1 MENELAGALTERFP
15 ELSDRV
21 RVERPGRVTV
31 DWLTQEEFLPVIRF
45 LHDGLGLTRGHNV
58 IGTDEKE
65 DLGFVYLISGPQRV
79 IAALHTRVPKS
90 DPRIRSMTD
99 LYPMFLL
106 FERELVDLFGAVVE
120 GLPQGRRYPLP
131 DKWPRD
137 QWPLRKEWDPA
148 GVKEAMARQPADLQ
162 DPAHRL
168 SEEEEKEP
176 SNLVTVPI
184 GPQHPSLDEPGSFA
198 ITLEGERVRGAEI
211 EIGYNHRGL
220 EKACESR
227 TYVQDLYII
236 ERVCGIC
243 SLAHTTAYCMAVEQ
257 LAGVEVPIRAQYIRL
272 IAAEMER
279 LHSHLLWLGV
289 AAHEIGF
296 DTLFMLTW
304 RDRESVLDVMAV
316 LGGNRIN
323 YGVNCL
329 GGVRRD
335 IDAELEQEILRV
347 MDFLETEVQNFMH
360 VADTEAT
367 LKARLVGVGPLSRED
382 CLHYGATG
390 PVARAAGVSEDV
402 RVVEPY
408 GAYREIAVND
418 ITDDHADVYGRTVVR
433 MKEML
438 ESIRL
443 IREALKRLPEGP
455 LTVRVPRRIP
465 AGEAIVRV
473 EAPRGENIHFVRS
486 DGSDTPDR
494 VRVRAPTE
502 CNWHGMQHMLQGGYL
517 SDVPITIA
525 AIDPCYS
532 CTDRAITLRGRD
544 GKPLE
549 VMDWGTLRQHG
560 IQWYARR
567 GIDISKVVL

>member
-1 MENELAGALTERFP
+1 MEHKLVTALTERFP
-15 ELSDRV
+15 TLVDRV
-21 RVERPGRVTV
+21 HVERPQRVTT
-31 DWLTQEEFLPVIRF
+31 DWLSQEEFLPVIRF
-45 LHDGLGLTRGHNV
+45 LHDELGLTRGHNV

-65 DLGFVYLISGPQRV
+65 ELGFVYLISGSERV
-79 IAALHTRVPKS
+79 IVALHTRAPKS
-90 DPRIRSMTD
+90 NPRIRSMTD
-99 LYPMFLL
+99 LYPVFLL
-106 FERELVDLFGAVVE
+106 FERELVDLFGAIIE
-120 GLPQGRRYPLP
+120 GLPKGRSYPLP

-148 GVKEAMARQPADLQ
+148 GLKEAMARQSIDEQ

-168 SEEEEKEP
+168 SEEEQMAS

-184 GPQHPSLDEPGSFA
+184 GPQHPSLDEPGSFS

-211 EIGYNHRGL
+211 EIGYIHRGL

-243 SLAHTTAYCMAVEQ
+243 SHAHTTAYCMAIEQ
-257 LAGVEVPIRAQYIRL
+257 LAGVEAPRRAQYIRL
-272 IAAEMER
+272 IAAELER

-304 RDRESVLDVMAV
+304 RDRESVLDVMSV

-335 IDAELEQEILRV
+335 IDAKLEQEILKV
-347 MDFLETEVQNFMH
+347 MDFLESEIQNFMY
-360 VADTEAT
+360 VAETETT
-367 LKARLVGVGPLSRED
+367 LKARLLDVGPLSRED

-390 PVARAAGVSEDV
+390 PVARAAGISEDV
-402 RVVEPY
+402 RVIEPY
-408 GAYREIAVND
+408 GAYREITVHD
-418 ITDDHADVYGRTVVR
+418 VTDDHADVYGRTVVR

-443 IREALKRLPEGP
+443 IREALKNMPEGP
-455 LTVRVPRRIP
+455 ISVRVPRRIP
-465 AGEAIVRV
+465 AGEIIIRV
-473 EAPRGENIHFVRS
+473 EAPRGENIHFIRS
-486 DGSDTPDR
+486 DGSDNPDR

-502 CNWHGMQHMLQGGYL
+502 CNWHGMQHMLEGGYL

-532 CTDRAITLRGRD
+532 CTDRAITLREED
-544 GKPLE
+544 GASQD
-549 VMDWGTLRQHG
+549 VIDWGTLREHG
-560 IQWYARR
+560 IAWYAER
-567 GIDISKVVL
+567 GIDISKVIL